1 MCTLSCFSKHTQ
13 KELTKKEAQLKTE
26 NVIDKEQDGIEQL
39 KNALN
44 ELLFTDSQSL
54 LNKDEE
60 QLQHINSMTTMCRKY
75 YMKANIQKKTEAMKI
90 TKTLSPTKYINT
102 QYKGEHVQDL

>member
-75 YMKANIQKKTEAMKI
+75 YMKANIQKNRSYENHQN
-90 TKTLSPTKYINT
+90 TKPTKYINT